1 MATAAAGNWNNPD
14 CGVAYI
20 NARASVLH
28 PPTSVH
34 PPTCVSR
41 TSGPMRFGGFGG
53 AAHYRGHTNCHICKC
68 TRIFESN
75 CTQEGSQ
82 GLCSVLG
89 AWPGDSEVNQHFFGI
104 HVCSRVWIHA
114 RILWAATIMFP
125 MQVFY
130 DPFVL
135 KSWNDNQTFLRN
147 DGRSWSGIFNFV
159 QRAWDE
165 TAHCTVTQTLENV
178 Q

>member
-14 CGVAYI
+14 CGEAYN
-20 NARASVLH
+20 NARASVVH

-75 CTQEGSQ
+75 CTQEDPKVCVQCWGLGQATQRSTNIFLGSMYVAESGSMQ
-82 GLCSVLG
+82 GSCEPQQLC
-89 AWPGDSEVNQHFFGI
+89 
-104 HVCSRVWIHA
+104 
-114 RILWAATIMFP
+114 FP
-125 MQVFY
+125 CKYFMSL
-130 DPFVL
+130 FVL
-135 KSWNDNQTFLRN
+135 KS
-147 DGRSWSGIFNFV
+147 
-159 QRAWDE
+159 
-165 TAHCTVTQTLENV
+165 
-178 Q
+178 

>member
-1 MATAAAGNWNNPD
+1 MATAGAGNWNNPD
-14 CGVAYI
+14 CGEAYN
-20 NARASVLH
+20 NARASVVH

-89 AWPGDSEVNQHFFGI
+89 AWPGDSEVNQHFWVIFLGSMY
-104 HVCSRVWIHA
+104 VAESGSMQGSCEPQQ
-114 RILWAATIMFP
+114 LCFP
-125 MQVFY
+125 CKYSMSL
-130 DPFVL
+130 FVL
-135 KSWNDNQTFLRN
+135 KFWKYMKSKVSYAIWVIFLMTSEAICQLCSTSQN
-147 DGRSWSGIFNFV
+147 
-159 QRAWDE
+159 
-165 TAHCTVTQTLENV
+165 
-178 Q
+178 